1 MEDSTS
7 EEKRDHSET
16 HEIGS
21 LAVGRSHPDEVSS
34 TDVPF
39 PLLSGPTDGGL
50 VAWSQVFAGH
60 LTAFNSWGYINSFS
74 LFQAYYTTTLNEAP
88 SKISWIGS
96 IQLFLTLFIGTFSG
110 RALDAGYYRHVAFA
124 GFALQVLGIFMTSL
138 VKKYWQL
145 LLAQG
150 LCQGLGNGL
159 VFPPTVALVSTYFVK
174 KRALA
179 VACMTCGTATG
190 GIVFPVI
197 ARQLLDKVGFAW
209 TIRVM
214 GFIMLANSILVLALA
229 RARPS
234 ARSTGPLID
243 LAAFADPWYSF
254 FGLGLLL
261 ACFGLYFAYYYITPF
276 AQTIIHASSP
286 TSLDLLLV
294 TNAMGI
300 PGRVAPAWIADRF
313 LGPLNTLIVIVALS
327 GILTYGWAAVDSL
340 PGTWTFAVLYG
351 FFGAGIQSMFPPA
364 LADSRKEM
372 QGIGVRMGMVFSV
385 MSVGSLC
392 GPPVAGALVERD
404 GGRYL
409 FAQVFGGSVMVC
421 GALVL
426 VVPRVLS
433 VGWGVWRK
441 V

>member
-1 MEDSTS
+1 
-7 EEKRDHSET
+7 
-16 HEIGS
+16 
-21 LAVGRSHPDEVSS
+21 
-34 TDVPF
+34 
-39 PLLSGPTDGGL
+39 
-50 VAWSQVFAGH
+50 
-60 LTAFNSWGYINSFS
+60 
-74 LFQAYYTTTLNEAP
+74 
-88 SKISWIGS
+88 
-96 IQLFLTLFIGTFSG
+96 
-110 RALDAGYYRHVAFA
+110 
-124 GFALQVLGIFMTSL
+124 
-138 VKKYWQL
+138 
-145 LLAQG
+145 
-150 LCQGLGNGL
+150 
-159 VFPPTVALVSTYFVK
+159 
-174 KRALA
+174 
-179 VACMTCGTATG
+179 
-190 GIVFPVI
+190 
-197 ARQLLDKVGFAW
+197 
-209 TIRVM
+209 
-214 GFIMLANSILVLALA
+214 
-229 RARPS
+229 
-234 ARSTGPLID
+234 
-243 LAAFADPWYSF
+243 
-254 FGLGLLL
+254 
-261 ACFGLYFAYYYITPF
+261 
-276 AQTIIHASSP
+276 
-286 TSLDLLLV
+286 
-294 TNAMGI
+294 MGI

-364 LADSRKEM
+364 LADSRKDM